1 MRKLF
6 LFIGVATL
14 ISLALAYVATL
25 QGRLAVDLLG
35 YHIETSLFVA
45 VIGFVLFLVAAYIVV
60 QTLRAVLQGP
70 EAFRMYLR
78 LRRKDKGLDA
88 MTRGLVAVG
97 AWDVKQAQRAARSAT
112 SYLGVTPMTLLLQSQ
127 AAQLSGDPDKARQSF
142 EAMLDNP
149 QTRLLGLRGLFVEAQ
164 RAGDGQEA
172 ALYAAAA
179 ADMKSDLPWASNALL
194 ITQGKTGAWDA
205 ALTTIRA
212 QQRHQLID
220 KTESKY
226 LRAVAMTAK
235 AREQV
240 EHNRDEARALA
251 LDAHYLDPTLAPAT
265 VLAATLASETGNFK
279 LAAKTLERTWKLAP
293 HPLIANAY
301 AHLRSGDS
309 GRDRLKRA
317 RQLLRLHPNHPES
330 LIAFASAA
338 AEARD
343 FALARST
350 LKPLLAAPTQRIC
363 LMMAKFAEVEDDDV
377 GEMRSWLDK
386 AMRAPRDAQ
395 WMGDGQILSEW
406 QPASPISGE
415 LGGVRWRVPQ
425 DEPQSL
431 VLLQEQ
437 LPKIPTAYLPASRRA
452 ARINVEN
459 TAARPSSSLLTP
471 AELAAKASRQAPFLP
486 DDPGTASDDD
496 PDDTTTAA
504 SSFH

>member
-6 LFIGVATL
+6 VFIGVATL

-25 QGRLAVDLLG
+25 QGRLSADLLG

-45 VIGFVLFLVAAYIVV
+45 VIGFTVFLVAAYIIV
-60 QTLRAVLQGP
+60 QALRALLQGP

-78 LRRKDKGLDA
+78 LRRKDKGFDA

-97 AWDVKQAQRAARSAT
+97 AWDVKQAQRAARSAI
-112 SYLGVTPMTLLLQSQ
+112 SYLGETPMTLLLQSQ
-127 AAQLSGDPDKARQSF
+127 AAQLTGDRDKARQSF

-164 RAGDGQEA
+164 RAGDAPEA

-179 ADMKSDLPWASNALL
+179 AEMKSDLPWASNALL

-220 KTESKY
+220 KAEGKY
-226 LRAVAMTAK
+226 LRSVAMTAK
-235 AREQV
+235 AREHL
-240 EHNRDEARALA
+240 EHNRDEARVLA
-251 LDAHYLDPTLAPAT
+251 LDAHYLDPTLTPAA
-265 VLAATLASETGNFK
+265 VLAATLLAETGDFK
-279 LAAKTLERTWKLAP
+279 LATKTLERAWKLAP
-293 HPLIANAY
+293 HPLIAHSY
-301 AHLRSGDS
+301 THLRGGDS

-350 LKPLLAAPTQRIC
+350 LKPLLNAPTQRIC

-395 WMGDGQILSEW
+395 WMGDGQILAEW
-406 QPASPISGE
+406 QPAAPISGE
-415 LGGVRWRVPQ
+415 LGGVRWKIPQ

-437 LPKIPTAYLPASRRA
+437 LPKIPTAYLPGARRLP
-452 ARINVEN
+452 RINADN
-459 TAARPSSSLLTP
+459 TSARTVVPLLTP
-471 AELAAKASRQAPFLP
+471 AELAAKVSRQAPFVP
-486 DDPGTASDDD
+486 DDPGTGSDEDD
-496 PDDTTTAA
+496 EKTTAT